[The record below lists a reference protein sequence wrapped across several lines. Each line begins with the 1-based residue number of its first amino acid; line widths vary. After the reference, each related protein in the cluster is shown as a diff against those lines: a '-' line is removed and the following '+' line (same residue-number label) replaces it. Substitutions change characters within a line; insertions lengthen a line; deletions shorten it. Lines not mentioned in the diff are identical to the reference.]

1 MIAEVS
7 AVTVRGTRA
16 LLPTRKR
23 HVEEQR
29 KPWSEQ
35 ESGSGYLPGSEGE
48 HILQEQLGTSPRAK
62 QFYDKQVAD
71 YLTPVMTEF
80 IGRMEMAFV
89 ATSDPAGECDCSF
102 RAGAPGFVRVI
113 DDKTIAYP
121 ELRGNGVMASMG
133 NMLRN
138 PHIGIFFVDFSR
150 DLIGLHVNGD
160 ARIVP
165 PAHMLEFNIEI
176 DEAENAG
183 KKPVQWV
190 LIHVTEAYIHCSK
203 HIPLLVPQSRVRHW
217 GTDNPRHKGGD
228 YFGVTAIKAEAG
240 LIEPRRRGAT
250 AAANGAVSHSADA
263 PAVPAAKAN
272 GSAQVPAVNGSAS
285 RRGIDGSAAVPVAN
299 GSASHHANGSSAAV
313 RAVNGSVAV
322 PAVNGSVSHPGK
334 DGSAPVQAVNGSV
347 SPPAED
353 GSAPV
358 HAVNGSDSHSG
369 KNGSAPGQAVKGSVP
384 HLVLNVSDLTPVA
397 SGSARVPALNG
408 SAAAPA
414 VRDSAFLS
422 APTVSSVSVPQP
434 NGAEQSPAVNSSVPP
449 AAYGSAFLSAPTPA
463 DSAPMSHANGAGSHA
478 KVNGSA
484 RPHADEV
491 SDPLPTARGP
501 ATVLQARRPGL
512 RPQCNGSASLPRAS
526 GSSAPPTANGSR
538 LPD

>member
-48 HILQEQLGTSPRAK
+48 HILQEQLGTSQRAK

-133 NMLRN
+133 NMLAN

-240 LIEPRRRGAT
+240 LIEPRRRGAA
-250 AAANGAVSHSADA
+250 AAANGAVSHSADG
-263 PAVPAAKAN
+263 PAVPVATAN
-272 GSAQVPAVNGSAS
+272 GSAPVPAVNGSAS
-285 RRGIDGSAAVPVAN
+285 HRGIDGSAAVPVAN
-299 GSASHHANGSSAAV
+299 GSASHQANGSSAAV
-313 RAVNGSVAV
+313 RAVNGSVSV

-334 DGSAPVQAVNGSV
+334 DGSL
-347 SPPAED
+347 
-353 GSAPV
+353 
-358 HAVNGSDSHSG
+358 
-369 KNGSAPGQAVKGSVP
+369 PGRAVKGSVP
-384 HLVLNVSDLTPVA
+384 HLVLKVSDLTPVA

-434 NGAEQSPAVNSSVPP
+434 NGAEQSPAVNSSVPIP
-449 AAYGSAFLSAPTPA
+449 AAYGSAFLSVPTPA

-478 KVNGSA
+478 QVNGSA
-484 RPHADEV
+484 RPHAGEV

-501 ATVLQARRPGL
+501 ATALRARRSGL
-512 RPQCNGSASLPRAS
+512 RPQCDGSASLPRAS
-526 GSSAPPTANGSR
+526 ASSAPPTANGSR